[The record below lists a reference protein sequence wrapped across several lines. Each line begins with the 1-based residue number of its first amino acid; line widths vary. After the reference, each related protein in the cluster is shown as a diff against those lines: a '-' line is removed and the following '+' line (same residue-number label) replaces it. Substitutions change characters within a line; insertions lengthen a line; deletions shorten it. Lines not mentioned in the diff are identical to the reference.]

1 MVFALAHQTVTRFR
15 DGALSPAR
23 GPALDFVNPADESLA
38 GTLHEADAAEVA
50 AAVDSAEKAFRTGSW
65 PGLSAA
71 ERKHVFRRIAD
82 VVLTNLDDPASLE
95 TASTGQ
101 PIGSSR
107 FRQFPPILP
116 NFIISHQWPNYDLAT
131 TAQRHGA

>member
-71 ERKHVFRRIAD
+71 ERKQVFRRIAD
-82 VVLTNLDDPASLE
+82 VVRNNLDELAALE
-95 TASTGQ
+95 TAATGH
-101 PIGSSR
+101 PLRSSP
-107 FRQFPPILP
+107 FIPLPPTLP
-116 NFIISHQWPNYDLAT
+116 NFHFSPQCHRYALPTPA
-131 TAQRHGA
+131 

>member
-71 ERKHVFRRIAD
+71 ERKQVFRRIAD
-82 VVLTNLDDPASLE
+82 VVRNNLDELAVPEPASSDE
-95 TASTGQ
+95 RRVGTACVSTC
-101 PIGSSR
+101 SSR
-107 FRQFPPILP
+107 WSP
-116 NFIISHQWPNYDLAT
+116 ST
-131 TAQRHGA
+131 